1 MIFYKR
7 ETNYRT
13 KINYVSEKG
22 LFIETGSRIR
32 IVRQAHQ
39 CNRSTNWKNRSG
51 HPTCPTCEISSVNS
65 LFTDL
70 NAIFRHNYSPAIVWR
85 QIVIMECRKLQN
97 YIFCFERR
105 EKVAEGQQLFRQR
118 IFWRRREGWLIF
130 VQRLEN
136 YILQIPFQSM
146 RCL

>member
-32 IVRQAHQ
+32 IVTHK
-39 CNRSTNWKNRSG
+39 CTRSTNWKNRSG
-51 HPTCPTCEISSVNS
+51 HPTCPTCEISSVNN

-85 QIVIMECRKLQN
+85 QFVIMECRKLQN

>member
-1 MIFYKR
+1 M
-7 ETNYRT
+7 
-13 KINYVSEKG
+13 
-22 LFIETGSRIR
+22 
-32 IVRQAHQ
+32 
-39 CNRSTNWKNRSG
+39 
-51 HPTCPTCEISSVNS
+51 
-65 LFTDL
+65 FTDL
-70 NAIFRHNYSPAIVWR
+70 KAIFRHNYSPAIVWR

-118 IFWRRREGWLIF
+118 IFWRRKEGWLIF

-146 RCL
+146 RCLWRIPLKATRYLLKISVLCKRKNLWVVLQAYWKELFTQTQFDVRKTLLLTYDLSADRRRIVLIAG